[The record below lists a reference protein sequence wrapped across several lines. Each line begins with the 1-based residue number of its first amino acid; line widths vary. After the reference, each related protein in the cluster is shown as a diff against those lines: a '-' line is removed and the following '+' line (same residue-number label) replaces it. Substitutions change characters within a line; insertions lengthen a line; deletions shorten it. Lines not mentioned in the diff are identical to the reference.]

1 MLNCKKKY
9 ATVTAAY
16 MFICLIRFWNLK
28 SIMMLRVLDL
38 YRRYICSMSA
48 YDPPSWS
55 YYESLL
61 GVLNY
66 RYANQDRLSPEHE
79 RTIVQML
86 LPYHPEVEK
95 KIGCG
100 IDFIMVCIMLLLKV
114 GFFGQNLAFVYTF
127 SLFFVSY
134 ASPLHQVL
142 VSWLL
147 WFSHCRLGITQ
158 SLRDLDVCL

>member
-1 MLNCKKKY
+1 
-9 ATVTAAY
+9 
-16 MFICLIRFWNLK
+16 
-28 SIMMLRVLDL
+28 
-38 YRRYICSMSA
+38 MSA
-48 YDPPSWS
+48 
-55 YYESLL
+55 YESLL

-79 RTIVQML
+79 RTIVEML
-86 LPYHPEVEK
+86 LPYHPEVDK

-147 WFSHCRLGITQ
+147 LVFSLQVGHHPEFERSRCLFIVRKDGEVVDFSYWKCIKGLIKKKYPLYAD
-158 SLRDLDVCL
+158 SFILRHFRKRRQNRWRKALL